1 MAAYNLRQLRY
12 FVTTAECGSVAEA
25 SRKLYIAQPSV
36 STAIKQLEDSFGVQ
50 LFIRHHAQ
58 GVSLTPSGARFY
70 RKALE
75 LLRVAHEFE
84 QNALADNDVVAG
96 QIDIGCFETVA
107 PLYLPRLIAGFR
119 ERWPGVEIRLRD
131 GEQQELVQALTAG
144 SIDVA
149 MLFEHDLGSAIET
162 TPLMPPQQPYALLPA
177 DHRFAQ
183 QAKVSLADLV
193 LEPMI
198 LLDVLPSRTYFV
210 SIFEERGLTP
220 NIVFSSP
227 SIEMVR
233 GMVGRGFGFSIL
245 VTKPFSPYSWVT
257 PGNGGA
263 GRRGIRW
270 HRCRSALPDGG
281 CAPPLAWSGALV
293 TSAFSRDPCGAIH
306 GDAGLFQ
313 PARPAQCAWP
323 PVPVP

>member
-107 PLYLPRLIAGFR
+107 P
-119 ERWPGVEIRLRD
+119 
-131 GEQQELVQALTAG
+131 
-144 SIDVA
+144 
-149 MLFEHDLGSAIET
+149 
-162 TPLMPPQQPYALLPA
+162 
-177 DHRFAQ
+177 
-183 QAKVSLADLV
+183 
-193 LEPMI
+193 
-198 LLDVLPSRTYFV
+198 
-210 SIFEERGLTP
+210 
-220 NIVFSSP
+220 
-227 SIEMVR
+227 
-233 GMVGRGFGFSIL
+233 
-245 VTKPFSPYSWVT
+245 
-257 PGNGGA
+257 
-263 GRRGIRW
+263 
-270 HRCRSALPDGG
+270 
-281 CAPPLAWSGALV
+281 
-293 TSAFSRDPCGAIH
+293 
-306 GDAGLFQ
+306 
-313 PARPAQCAWP
+313 
-323 PVPVP
+323 

>member
-107 PLYLPRLIAGFR
+107 PLYLPRLIAGFKAC
-119 ERWPGVEIRLRD
+119 WPG
-131 GEQQELVQALTAG
+131 GG
-144 SIDVA
+144 
-149 MLFEHDLGSAIET
+149 
-162 TPLMPPQQPYALLPA
+162 
-177 DHRFAQ
+177 
-183 QAKVSLADLV
+183 
-193 LEPMI
+193 
-198 LLDVLPSRTYFV
+198 
-210 SIFEERGLTP
+210 
-220 NIVFSSP
+220 N
-227 SIEMVR
+227 
-233 GMVGRGFGFSIL
+233 
-245 VTKPFSPYSWVT
+245 PYSRWRATGV
-257 PGNGGA
+257 GA
-263 GRRGIRW
+263 SADGRQYRRG
-270 HRCRSALPDGG
+270 
-281 CAPPLAWSGALV
+281 
-293 TSAFSRDPCGAIH
+293 
-306 GDAGLFQ
+306 DAVR
-313 PARPAQCAWP
+313 A
-323 PVPVP
+323 

>member
-1 MAAYNLRQLRY
+1 MAAYNLRQLKY
-12 FVTTAECGSVAEA
+12 FITTVECGSVAEA
-25 SRKLYIAQPSV
+25 SRKLYIAQPAI
-36 STAIKQLEDSFGVQ
+36 STAIKGLEDSFGVQ
-50 LFIRHHAQ
+50 LLIRHHAQ
-58 GVSLTPSGARFY
+58 GVSLTPSGARFF
-70 RKALE
+70 RKAQE
-75 LLRVAHEFE
+75 LLRMAKEFE

-107 PLYLPRLIAGFR
+107 PLYLPRLIAGFKA
-119 ERWPGVEIRLRD
+119 RWPGVEIRIRD

-149 MLFEHDLGSAIET
+149 MMFEHDLDSTIET

-177 DHRFAQ
+177 SHRFAQ

-198 LLDVLPSRTYFV
+198 LLDVVPSRTYFV

-233 GMVGRGFGFSIL
+233 GMVGNGFGFSIL
-245 VTKPFSPYSWVT
+245 VTKPFSDYT
-257 PGNGGA
+257 Y
-263 GRRGIRW
+263 
-270 HRCRSALPDGG
+270 DGQQVV
-281 CAPPLAWSGALV
+281 CVPLAENVTGSGL
-293 TSAFSRDPCGAIH
+293 SAAWLRRVQ
-306 GDAGLFQ
+306 LTK
-313 PARPAQCAWP
+313 PAQLFVDHCREELARLHS
-323 PVPVP
+323 